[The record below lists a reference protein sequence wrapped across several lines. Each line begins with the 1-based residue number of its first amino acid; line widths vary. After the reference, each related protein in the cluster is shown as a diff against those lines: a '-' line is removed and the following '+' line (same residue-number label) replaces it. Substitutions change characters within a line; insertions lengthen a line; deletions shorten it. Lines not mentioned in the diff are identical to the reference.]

1 MTYRHVVVRNPAR
14 LSTRNEQLVIK
25 QEEKVTIPLEDIA
38 TITLEDPAITLTH
51 ALLSK
56 CTEYHVEI
64 IVCDRKRMPSGI
76 LQPFHRHSRQQSVL
90 EMQLGLHKPF
100 KKRIWQKIIKRKIEN
115 QARCLELLHLGEEAE
130 KLYTISQSVETA
142 DQTNREA
149 YAAKLYFEQLF
160 GLGFTRRI
168 ENIYNISLNY
178 GYSIIRSLVAR
189 SLVRFG
195 FTPSIGI
202 FHDSK
207 TNAFNLADDFMEVLR
222 PFVDV
227 VVRYN
232 VRKDTEWGVEVRK
245 HLFEILEL
253 EAGWKSER
261 LSITHGVDFMVR
273 SYVTACRQNNVDE
286 LILPEL
292 INLNTHSYE

>member
-1 MTYRHVVVRNPAR
+1 MTYRHIVIRSGAR
-14 LSTRNEQLVIK
+14 LSTRNEQLVVK
-25 QEEKVTIPLEDIA
+25 QEEKISIPLEDIA
-38 TITLEDPAITLTH
+38 TVTLEDPAITITH

-100 KKRIWQKIIKRKIEN
+100 KKRIWQKIVIKKIEN
-115 QARCLELLHLGEEAE
+115 QARCLELLHFGEEAE
-130 KLYTISQSVETA
+130 KLYAISRSV
-142 DQTNREA
+142 DSGDRTNREA

-178 GYSIIRSLVAR
+178 GYSIMRSLIAR
-189 SLVRFG
+189 SLVRYG

-202 FHDSK
+202 FHDSQ
-207 TNAFNLADDFMEVLR
+207 TNAFNLADDFIEVLR

-232 VRKDTEWGVEVRK
+232 VRQDTEWSTTVRK
-245 HLFEILEL
+245 HLFQILEL
-253 EAGWKSER
+253 EAG
-261 LSITHGVDFMVR
+261 
-273 SYVTACRQNNVDE
+273 
-286 LILPEL
+286 
-292 INLNTHSYE
+292 

>member
-1 MTYRHVVVRNPAR
+1 MTYRHLVIRKPAK
-14 LSTRNEQLVIK
+14 LVTRNEQLVIK
-25 QEEKVTIPLEDIA
+25 QNEEVTIPLEDICSV
-38 TITLEDPAITLTH
+38 TLEDPAITLTH

-100 KKRIWQKIIKRKIEN
+100 KKRIWRKIVIRKIEN
-115 QARCLELLHLGEEAE
+115 QARCLELLHLGDEAE
-130 KLYTISQSVETA
+130 KLYSISRSVESG
-142 DQTNREA
+142 DRTNREA
-149 YAAKLYFEQLF
+149 YAAKLYFELLF
-160 GLGFTRRI
+160 GLGFQRRTD
-168 ENIYNISLNY
+168 NIFNISLNY
-178 GYSIIRSLVAR
+178 GYSIMRSLIAR
-189 SLVRFG
+189 SLVRYG
-195 FTPSIGI
+195 FTPSLGV

-207 TNAFNLADDFMEVLR
+207 TNAFNLADDFIEVLR

-232 VRKDTEWGVEVRK
+232 VDIETEWSAAVRQ
-245 HLFEILEL
+245 HLFKMLEI
-253 EAGWKSER
+253 EAGWNNER
-261 LSITHGVDFMVR
+261 LSVTHGVDHMV
-273 SYVTACRQNNVDE
+273 SSFVSACRQQDANL

-292 INLNTHSYE
+292 VNLTAHSYE